1 MLDSIREIGIFMI
14 AAQAVVHFAP
24 GKQYEKYIK
33 SVAGI
38 VILLLFLRPFF
49 QLSGTEWREPEAV
62 LEKLTDMPAF
72 PGGEADAEK
81 ASLGQIGTDPGSA
94 AVSRM
99 EAEVK
104 TLLNRELNGD
114 DYRVKRVSIQ
124 LTEDPLQEGERV
136 LSAVKIT
143 MTKRTET
150 EEGSRIGID
159 EIVIGDAP
167 DPAAENVLSGYRRRF
182 AALLGIEEKRVEV
195 GQDG

>member
-33 SVAGI
+33 SVASI

-49 QLSGTEWREPEAV
+49 QLSGTEWREPEEI

-72 PGGEADAEK
+72 PGGEADMGK
-81 ASLGQIGTDPGSA
+81 ASFGQMDAGPGGA
-94 AVSRM
+94 VVSRM

-124 LTEDPLQEGERV
+124 LTEDPSQEGERM

-143 MTKRTET
+143 MAKRTET
-150 EEGSRIGID
+150 EEERQIEID

-167 DPAAENVLSGYRRRF
+167 DAEAENDLSGYRRRF

>member
-49 QLSGTEWREPEAV
+49 QLSGTEWREPGEV

-72 PGGEADAEK
+72 PGGEVNAEK
-81 ASLGQIGTDPGSA
+81 ASPGQMDAGPGRA

-124 LTEDPLQEGERV
+124 LAEDPLQEGERV
-136 LSAVKIT
+136 LSEVKIT

-159 EIVIGDAP
+159 EIVIGNEPDAE
-167 DPAAENVLSGYRRRF
+167 AENVLSEYRRRF

>member
-33 SVAGI
+33 SVAGT

-49 QLSGTEWREPEAV
+49 QLSGTEWREPEEV

-72 PGGEADAEK
+72 PGEEADAGK
-81 ASLGQIGTDPGSA
+81 ASPGQMDADPGRA
-94 AVSRM
+94 VVSRM

-124 LTEDPLQEGERV
+124 LTEDPSQEGERV

-143 MTKRTET
+143 MTKSTET

-159 EIVIGDAP
+159 EIVIGNEPDAE
-167 DPAAENVLSGYRRRF
+167 AENALSEYRGRF

>member
-49 QLSGTEWREPEAV
+49 QLSGIEWREPEEV

-72 PGGEADAEK
+72 PGGEADAGK
-81 ASLGQIGTDPGSA
+81 ALHGQMDADPGRTV
-94 AVSRM
+94 VSRM

-114 DYRVKRVSIQ
+114 DYRVKQVSIQ
-124 LTEDPLQEGERV
+124 LTEDPSQEGERV

-143 MTKRTET
+143 MTKSTET
-150 EEGSRIGID
+150 GEGSRIGID
-159 EIVIGDAP
+159 EIVIGNEPDAE
-167 DPAAENVLSGYRRRF
+167 AENALSEYRGRF

>member
-38 VILLLFLRPFF
+38 VILLLFLRPFL
-49 QLSGTEWREPEAV
+49 QLSGAEWREPGEV

-72 PGGEADAEK
+72 PGGEANAEK
-81 ASLGQIGTDPGSA
+81 ASLGQIDAGLGRA

-99 EAEVK
+99 EAEVE

-124 LTEDPLQEGERV
+124 LAEDPLQEGEWV

-143 MTKRTET
+143 MTKRAER

-159 EIVIGDAP
+159 EIVIGNEPDAE
-167 DPAAENVLSGYRRRF
+167 AENVLSEYRRRF

>member
-14 AAQAVVHFAP
+14 AAQAVVHFVP

-49 QLSGTEWREPEAV
+49 QLSGTEWREPEEI

-72 PGGEADAEK
+72 PGGEADTGK
-81 ASLGQIGTDPGSA
+81 VPPGQMDAGPGSA

-99 EAEVK
+99 EAEVR
-104 TLLNRELNGD
+104 TFLNRELDGE

-124 LTEDPLQEGERV
+124 LTEDPLQEGERI

-150 EEGSRIGID
+150 EEGRQIGID

-167 DPAAENVLSGYRRRF
+167 DAEAENALSGYRRRF

-195 GQDG
+195 GEDG

>member
-49 QLSGTEWREPEAV
+49 QLSGTEWREPEAI

-72 PGGEADAEK
+72 PGGEADMGK
-81 ASLGQIGTDPGSA
+81 VSPGQMDAGPGSA

-99 EAEVK
+99 EAEVR
-104 TLLNRELNGD
+104 TFLNRELDGE

-124 LTEDPLQEGERV
+124 LTEDPLQEGERI

-167 DPAAENVLSGYRRRF
+167 DAEAENALSGYRRRF

-195 GQDG
+195 GEDG

>member
-1 MLDSIREIGIFMI
+1 MLDRIREIGIFMI

-49 QLSGTEWREPEAV
+49 QLSGAEWKEPEEI

-72 PGGEADAEK
+72 PGGK
-81 ASLGQIGTDPGSA
+81 AGTEEVSFGQMGADPGST
-94 AVSRM
+94 AVSHM

-104 TLLNRELNGD
+104 TLLNRELNED

-124 LTEDPLQEGERV
+124 LTEDPSQEGERV
-136 LSAVKIT
+136 LSEVKIT
-143 MTKRTET
+143 MAKRTKA
-150 EEGSRIGID
+150 EEGNRIGID

-182 AALLGIEEKRVEV
+182 AAILGIEEKRVEV

>member
-49 QLSGTEWREPEAV
+49 QLSGTEWREPEEI

-72 PGGEADAEK
+72 PGGEADMEK
-81 ASLGQIGTDPGSA
+81 TPSGQMDADPGSA

-99 EAEVK
+99 ETEVK
-104 TLLNRELNGD
+104 MLLNRELDGD

-124 LTEDPLQEGERV
+124 LTEDPSQEGERV

-143 MTKRTET
+143 MTKGTET
-150 EEGSRIGID
+150 EEGRQIGID

-167 DPAAENVLSGYRRRF
+167 DAEAENALSGYRRRF